1 MDISPSPPQ
10 LLKNTKH
17 SKKTPSF
24 KNYPAQRKPDINQR
38 KPVTVQNVTNQMDS
52 DPDEYDDIS
61 EMMGFD

>member
-10 LLKNTKH
+10 LLIQ
-17 SKKTPSF
+17 KKTPTF
-24 KNYPAQRKPDINQR
+24 KNYPAQRKPDIGQR

-52 DPDEYDDIS
+52 DPDEYDDMS